1 MGLEENSNKYKYHN
15 KKIKMAKYHHIP
27 ILTENI
33 QKHLS
38 CLSFFLCADANL
50 QMQSLISGK
59 CVYERPLAVE
69 ANSQFWHGG

>member
-1 MGLEENSNKYKYHN
+1 
-15 KKIKMAKYHHIP
+15 MAKYHHIP
-27 ILTENI
+27 ILTEKI

-50 QMQSLISGK
+50 QMYSLISGK

-69 ANSQFWHGG
+69 ANSQF